1 VKIRSYAIAGLLSL
15 LNCQAPAPS
24 QANVQPAPEITAPVD
39 PAQEAEAQLSR
50 MFELMAI
57 YYKAEHPGPANLAFI
72 GEDGQVLSVAL
83 HRCAH
88 PSEQYAGGYSDVIPP
103 LTINCSAG
111 PDGKCVPTDKP
122 SKPFEY
128 DETVWQTNPMFSAL
142 GFSQDGPHRFHYG
155 VRTINELTGHG
166 RCQFTVQAFADLD
179 NDSVFSTYE
188 GYGAGDV
195 TGVHSA
201 DGLFI
206 DTGD

>member
-15 LNCQAPAPS
+15 LNCHAPAPS
-24 QANVQPAPEITAPVD
+24 QADVQPAQEITAPVD

-57 YYKAEHPGPANLAFI
+57 YYKAEHPGPA
-72 GEDGQVLSVAL
+72 L

-111 PDGKCVPTDKP
+111 PEGKCVPIDKP

-128 DETVWQTNPMFSAL
+128 DKTVWQTNPMFSAL

-155 VRTINELTGHG
+155 VRTVNELTGHG
-166 RCQFTVQAFADLD
+166 SCQFTVQAFADLD

-206 DTGD
+206 DTGH